1 MSQFQAMRELINR
14 VKEQENII
22 RKLSQDYVVEAIR
35 EAAQDLRV
43 SIPRL
48 TTMQWSPCYDV
59 LDFSVKIRAFGG
71 AVAVSLCD
79 LAEQDLLP
87 SAQVDRIYEFHGLL
101 GNLYDQLIHAFGDHE
116 VIINVQDLIMK
127 VGPKEKAK
135 DV

>member
-1 MSQFQAMRELINR
+1 MSQFQAMRGLIQR

-22 RKLSQDYVVEAIR
+22 RKLSQDYVVDAVR

-48 TTMQWSPCYDV
+48 TAVQWSPYYDV
-59 LDFSVKIRAFGG
+59 LDLSVKIRAFGG
-71 AVAVSLCD
+71 VVAVSLCD

-87 SAQVDRIYEFHGLL
+87 SAQVNRIYEFHGLL
-101 GNLYDQLIHAFGDHE
+101 GNLYDQLIYAFGDHE
-116 VIINVQDLIMK
+116 VVINIQDLIMK
-127 VGPKEKAK
+127 VGPKEEVK